1 MTRASRLSTLSTN
14 AWAHTRTRTE
24 GRYTHMCACTNTL
37 TGGGGIYTSSL
48 DIVTHYITFLPSPAS
63 SYSATTHNLSLDLD
77 RLSSRVSISDGRP
90 PPPCISHRLR
100 SAALE
105 PHRSTRGRRR
115 RLVFLVYA
123 TSILRLKGTKNKQT
137 RNSENAARNE
147 FN

>member
-37 TGGGGIYTSSL
+37 TGGWGWGGIYTSSL

-77 RLSSRVSISDGRP
+77 RLSSRVSTSDGRP
-90 PPPCISHRLR
+90 PPPLHLPPPALCSARAPPFHQRPTATTRFFSLR
-100 SAALE
+100 NKYFAFE
-105 PHRSTRGRRR
+105 RDE
-115 RLVFLVYA
+115 
-123 TSILRLKGTKNKQT
+123 KQT
-137 RNSENAARNE
+137 NAQ
-147 FN
+147 F